1 VSERTENVA
10 EKAVNV
16 VIGRKKQQKTRIK
29 TKSVAER
36 SANVV
41 IGRKKA
47 TKNKNKDK
55 KCC

>member
-1 VSERTENVA
+1 MRENGGGKQQKVSERTENVA

-16 VIGRKKQQKTRIK
+16 VIGRKK
-29 TKSVAER
+29 
-36 SANVV
+36 
-41 IGRKKA
+41 A